1 MASFVWRYGV
11 LREIAQS
18 KEVQAVCKRGA
29 QSAAAQA
36 TGISKHGYKVDVKVG
51 TFRAHARATTLPDA
65 GAYWSEVRTHALRH
79 VKPKI

>member
-1 MASFVWRYGV
+1 MARFVRRYGV
-11 LREIAQS
+11 LKEIANS
-18 KEVQAVCKRGA
+18 REVQQVCLRGA

-36 TGISKHGYKVDVKVG
+36 TGISKHGYKVDVRPG
-51 TFRAHARATTLPDA
+51 QFRAHARATTLPDA